1 MAAIYARTN
10 RALEINPPAGDSHL
24 TTGGSDWLWAVF
36 ACFTLSF
43 IIYYLLSFKAHNGE
57 RVFHYLFTIGLFV
70 GMAAYFAMA
79 SDLGFSVIRTTLY
92 RSDDASY
99 QMFWAKYVYWVV
111 AWPVL
116 LIALGL
122 ISGVSWTNIVFNIFL
137 AWSWVITYL
146 CGSFT
151 PSNYRWGFWAFG
163 TTAYIILAVQT
174 MFHGL
179 ASAGRVNVRGH
190 YVLLAGWVNLLWFL
204 YPIAWAVSDG
214 GNVISVTKNF
224 VYFGI
229 LDLLMLPPISFAFL
243 FLARKWDYGALNL
256 HFTQYGRVGAREG
269 VFPEKSATA
278 PGTTAPTN
286 APAEGVV
293 TA

>member
-1 MAAIYARTN
+1 MDRGTIA
-10 RALEINPPAGDSHL
+10 DSLFDHQ
-24 TTGGSDWLWAVF
+24 
-36 ACFTLSF
+36 

-137 AWSWVITYL
+137 AWSWYVKHPPNPRNL
-146 CGSFT
+146 CNT
-151 PSNYRWGFWAFG
+151 
-163 TTAYIILAVQT
+163 
-174 MFHGL
+174 
-179 ASAGRVNVRGH
+179 
-190 YVLLAGWVNLLWFL
+190 
-204 YPIAWAVSDG
+204 IALPRDG
-214 GNVISVTKNF
+214 
-224 VYFGI
+224 
-229 LDLLMLPPISFAFL
+229 
-243 FLARKWDYGALNL
+243 
-256 HFTQYGRVGAREG
+256 
-269 VFPEKSATA
+269 
-278 PGTTAPTN
+278 
-286 APAEGVV
+286 
-293 TA
+293 